1 MRVGG
6 DHDDGLSEFASE
18 SDERPRPARSLARR
32 AVESQRLV
40 PLLVA
45 GVAIG
50 YGGLMVLRWER
61 DSHDIKPSFSAA
73 PTTSF
78 RPIASAP
85 EPKVPASTRA
95 PEARRPADARD
106 DVFVPAV
113 ARADSP
119 ARPTEAAAALPEPV
133 PATVPDAAEDVV
145 PPLIPSVATVP
156 FDQPAA
162 VSPPAVAAVTAAPR
176 APEPVVVDP
185 IAADRAAIGDVLQSY
200 RTAYNA
206 LDATSVS
213 TFWQGLDTRA
223 LQRAFATLSQQDV
236 TFDRCDV
243 RLTGQDRAA
252 ATCRGVLRYVPR
264 IGDAEPQQRR
274 LAWYFDFQR
283 AAGRWLIAS
292 VSAR

>member
-1 MRVGG
+1 MRAGG
-6 DHDDGLSEFASE
+6 DHDGGLSEFASE
-18 SDERPRPARSLARR
+18 SDERSRPARSLARR
-32 AVESQRLV
+32 ALESQRLV

-45 GVAIG
+45 AVAIG
-50 YGGLMVLRWER
+50 YGGLLVLWWER
-61 DSHDIKPSFSAA
+61 DSHDITPSFSAA

-85 EPKVPASTRA
+85 EPEVPESTRPRDA
-95 PEARRPADARD
+95 TRPADARD
-106 DVFVPAV
+106 DLFVPAV
-113 ARADSP
+113 ARADRT
-119 ARPTEAAAALPEPV
+119 ARPTEAAAALPEPI
-133 PATVPDAAEDVV
+133 PPTVPDATEDVV
-145 PPLIPSVATVP
+145 PPLTPSVATVP
-156 FDQPAA
+156 SDQPAA

-185 IAADRAAIGDVLQSY
+185 IDADRAAIRDVLQSY

-243 RLTGQDRAA
+243 RVTGQDRAA

-274 LAWYFDFQR
+274 LSWNFDFQR

>member
-1 MRVGG
+1 MRAGG
-6 DHDDGLSEFASE
+6 DHDNGLSEFASE
-18 SDERPRPARSLARR
+18 SDERSRPARSLARR
-32 AVESQRLV
+32 ALESQRLV

-45 GVAIG
+45 AVAIG
-50 YGGLMVLRWER
+50 YGGLMVLWWER

-78 RPIASAP
+78 RPIPSAP
-85 EPKVPASTRA
+85 EPEVSESTR
-95 PEARRPADARD
+95 PREARRPAAARD

-119 ARPTEAAAALPEPV
+119 ARPAEAAAALPQPI
-133 PATVPDAAEDVV
+133 PTTVPDAAEDVG

-156 FDQPAA
+156 SDQPAA

-243 RLTGQDRAA
+243 RVTGQDRAA

-274 LAWYFDFQR
+274 LSWNFDFQR